1 MLDELKD
8 ILKKTEDIKKQ
19 LEFGKEFDKLLN
31 QMCELNPF
39 EDGKKFN
46 ELLDKASELFDK
58 LDMKKEYGGYSFK
71 ELLNMK
77 NEDLIGLLNNT
88 TEFSI
93 KDKDGGIEMKVRGR
107 QGDIANYVA
116 NGIVSWLKKA
126 IKDNKLSKES
136 AFELVDLMFKGIKE
150 QLEEK

>member
-8 ILKKTEDIKKQ
+8 MIKKAEDINKK

-31 QMCELNPF
+31 QMVELNPF
-39 EDGKKFN
+39 EDGKKFD

-71 ELLNMK
+71 ELINMK
-77 NEDLIGLLNNT
+77 PEHLNKLLNNT

-93 KDKDGGIEMKVRGR
+93 KDKDGGIEMIVSGR

-116 NGIVSWLKKA
+116 NGISAWLKQA
-126 IKDNKLSKES
+126 IKDNKLTKES
-136 AFELVDLMFKGIKE
+136 SIELIDLMFKSIKE

>member
-8 ILKKTEDIKKQ
+8 ILKKAEEMEKQ

-31 QMCELNPF
+31 QMVELNPF

-71 ELLNMK
+71 ELINMK
-77 NEDLIGLLNNT
+77 PEDLNNLLNNVT
-88 TEFSI
+88 KFSI
-93 KDKDGGIEMKVRGR
+93 KDVKGGVSLEVCGK
-107 QGDIANYVA
+107 QGDIAYYLV
-116 NGIVSWLKKA
+116 NGISSWLTQA

-136 AFELVDLMFKGIKE
+136 AIELVDLMFKNIKE
-150 QLEEK
+150 KVEE

>member
-8 ILKKTEDIKKQ
+8 MLEEAEKMRKKIE
-19 LEFGKEFDKLLN
+19 KESDFDKLLN
-31 QMCELNPF
+31 QMVDLNPF
-39 EDGKKFN
+39 EDEKKFD
-46 ELLDKASELFDK
+46 ELVDKASELFDK

-71 ELLNMK
+71 ELINMK
-77 NEDLIGLLNNT
+77 PEHLNNLLNNV

-93 KDKDGGIEMKVRGR
+93 KDKDGGVEMIVSGR

-116 NGIVSWLKKA
+116 NGIVNWLKQA

-136 AFELVDLMFKGIKE
+136 SIELVDLMFKSIKE

>member
-8 ILKKTEDIKKQ
+8 MMKKAEDIKKQ
-19 LEFGKEFDKLLN
+19 LEFEKEFDKLLH
-31 QMCELNPF
+31 QMVDLNPF

-71 ELLNMK
+71 ELMNMK
-77 NEDLIGLLNNT
+77 NEDLIRLLNNT

-93 KDKDGGIEMKVRGR
+93 KDKDGGIEMRVSGR

-116 NGIVSWLKKA
+116 NGIVSWLKQA
-126 IKDNKLSKES
+126 IKDNKLSKEN

>member
-31 QMCELNPF
+31 QMVELNPF
-39 EDGKKFN
+39 EDGKKFD
-46 ELLDKASELFDK
+46 ELLDKASELFYK

-71 ELLNMK
+71 ELINMK
-77 NEDLIGLLNNT
+77 PKDLTRLLNNT

-93 KDKDGGIEMKVRGR
+93 KDKDGGIEMRVSGR

-116 NGIVSWLKKA
+116 NGIVSWLKQA

-136 AFELVDLMFKGIKE
+136 SIELIDLMFKSIKE

>member
-8 ILKKTEDIKKQ
+8 ILQEAEKMKKQ
-19 LEFGKEFDKLLN
+19 LELGNEFDKLLN
-31 QMCELNPF
+31 QMVYLNPF

-71 ELLNMK
+71 ELINMK
-77 NEDLIGLLNNT
+77 PEDLIRLLNNT

-93 KDKDGGIEMKVRGR
+93 KDKDGSIEMRVSGR

-116 NGIVSWLKKA
+116 NGIVSWLKQA

>member
-8 ILKKTEDIKKQ
+8 MIKKAEDMKKQ
-19 LEFGKEFDKLLN
+19 LELGKEFDELLN
-31 QMCELNPF
+31 QMVDLNPF

-58 LDMKKEYGGYSFK
+58 LNMKKEYGGYSFK
-71 ELLNMK
+71 ELINMK
-77 NEDLIGLLNNT
+77 NEDLIRLLDNT

-93 KDKDGGIEMKVRGR
+93 KDKDGGIEMMVSGR

-116 NGIVSWLKKA
+116 NGVSAWLKQA
-126 IKDNKLSKES
+126 IKDNKLSKEN
-136 AFELVDLMFKGIKE
+136 AVELVDLMFKSIKK